1 MLADASGHK
10 PSRSLGSK
18 ERRKQASIQVC
29 SEASDSSEASDT
41 DGSETSDILGKLL
54 KRPAGVAADD
64 EARVRPVGGVGSHT
78 SVTGQ
83 VLRPAIALE
92 RRKHTSRLMNAA

>member
-1 MLADASGHK
+1 MLIRCGIFDCQ
-10 PSRSLGSK
+10 LGDD
-18 ERRKQASIQVC
+18 V
-29 SEASDSSEASDT
+29 
-41 DGSETSDILGKLL
+41 
-54 KRPAGVAADD
+54 DD

-92 RRKHTSRLMNAA
+92 RRKHTSRLMNTVSISLVVGKPWRA